1 MECVLDNIFVICQFR
16 ETQEVKDS
24 PETRKDRILKEVSE
38 VFEATLKKLK
48 EEKKEDGMM
57 ARLGKKILDNLQL
70 KIMNVHV
77 RF

>member
-1 MECVLDNIFVICQFR
+1 M
-16 ETQEVKDS
+16 
-24 PETRKDRILKEVSE
+24 
-38 VFEATLKKLK
+38 FEATLKKLK

-70 KIMNVHV
+70 KIMNVHI